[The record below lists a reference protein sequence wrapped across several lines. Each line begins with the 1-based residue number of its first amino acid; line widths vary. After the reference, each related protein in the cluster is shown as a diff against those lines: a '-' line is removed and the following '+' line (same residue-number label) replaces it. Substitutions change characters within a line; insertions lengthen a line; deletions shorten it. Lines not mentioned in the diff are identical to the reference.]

1 MPAGFFFPDTDAR
14 LWVPAPCGLQGFEQ
28 RGSMT
33 LNAIGRLRAGVSI
46 AQAQADLDRIN
57 RALAEAF
64 PETNRNRTTGV
75 FALRRIVIGRYEQ
88 ALWTLVWAIA
98 LVLLIACANVVH
110 LQLARGVDREVELAV
125 RGASGAGRP
134 RLLRQLLTES
144 LLLVA
149 ISAVA
154 GVFVAWVGVRLI
166 HGFALTD
173 IPRMEHARLDARV
186 LLFTGAVAVAT
197 AILSS
202 LWPAWKASGVR
213 VSETLKLGATATTGA
228 SRSQIR
234 DLLAVTE
241 IAAAVTL
248 LVASGLVVKSFVQIS
263 RAEWGFNPENLLLID
278 AELPQDVWRNRDRV
292 TRQEIA
298 DSVRARLEALP
309 GVERVAVGEN
319 APIRWTSWAPRP
331 VAVDGRVADATTGVW
346 LVGRGHFAAAGIP
359 IHEGREFTA
368 EDDERAPRRI
378 VVSRALAAKLWPG
391 QSAVGKSLEILEMR
405 MVDGKPPR
413 SVLERFRG
421 IRGWPND
428 RSLYEAVDGASWEV
442 VGVASDV
449 RMFGLQVG
457 PNPALYIE
465 LRQMP
470 ARGWSPSRHLK
481 VLLRTSGDAAG
492 IVQAAKA
499 QMLVANS
506 KLKFAEV
513 ASLEDL
519 VARSIGG
526 RGSNKLLLIVAT
538 VFGTLALTFATI
550 GIYGVVAH
558 NVTQRLREIGIRVA
572 LGAARRDVV
581 RMVDGLRPAAA
592 DGRIAGRST
601 FRRW

>member
-1 MPAGFFFPDTDAR
+1 MRSPAWTAIAVLSLALGIGANAVVFSLVDAVLLEPFPYRDSSQLVLLWGSKAENQRAGISGADMNDWRAQSRSFEDIDAFLGGDMKFSLGSSEADRVQGACIGHRVLPMLGTKPARGRNFTEEEATYGAAPVVLVSDALWRSRYASDPDLVGRTIRLGDRQHEVIGIMPAGFFFPDTDAR

-149 ISAVA
+149 ISAVL
-154 GVFVAWVGVRLI
+154 GVFVAWIGVRLI

-213 VSETLKLGATATTGA
+213 ISETLKLGATATTGA
-228 SRSQIR
+228 SRSQLR

-248 LVASGLVVKSFVQIS
+248 LVASGLVVKSFVQLS
-263 RAEWGFNPENLLLID
+263 RADWGFNPENLLLID
-278 AELPQDVWRNRDRV
+278 AELPEDVWRNRDRV

-331 VAVDGRVADATTGVW
+331 VAVDGRVVDATMGVW

-359 IHEGREFTA
+359 IHEGREFTGQ
-368 EDDERAPRRI
+368 DDERAPRRI
-378 VVSRALAAKLWPG
+378 VVSRALATKLWPG
-391 QSAVGKSLEILEMR
+391 QSAVGKSLEILR
-405 MVDGKPPR
+405 
-413 SVLERFRG
+413 
-421 IRGWPND
+421 
-428 RSLYEAVDGASWEV
+428 
-442 VGVASDV
+442 
-449 RMFGLQVG
+449 
-457 PNPALYIE
+457 
-465 LRQMP
+465 
-470 ARGWSPSRHLK
+470 
-481 VLLRTSGDAAG
+481 
-492 IVQAAKA
+492 
-499 QMLVANS
+499 
-506 KLKFAEV
+506 
-513 ASLEDL
+513 
-519 VARSIGG
+519 
-526 RGSNKLLLIVAT
+526 
-538 VFGTLALTFATI
+538 
-550 GIYGVVAH
+550 
-558 NVTQRLREIGIRVA
+558 
-572 LGAARRDVV
+572 
-581 RMVDGLRPAAA
+581 
-592 DGRIAGRST
+592 
-601 FRRW
+601 